1 MMDIN
6 VNSLVDV
13 RSAGTRVLVEALGPV
28 GYARFIQQFE
38 NGYGDYTKEKYS
50 LPDLSLEELDSALK
64 AYL

>member
-38 NGYGDYTKEKYS
+38 NGYGDYTKEKYL
-50 LPDLSLEELDSALK
+50 LPDLSFEELDSALK
-64 AYL
+64 AYV